1 MSDGTNDTGVGVS
14 GYSKLEGATPLVGA
28 ISFAATA
35 TTTMAPSEQADA
47 ALLRAMRRG
56 DERAFEELFTR
67 HYARVYGVAMRIS
80 GDAQEAEELAQDVFL
95 KLYRRPLSDSDDAN
109 VAGWLYRVATNDAFN
124 AVRSRRRRRG
134 WLRRFVQREPTG
146 ADASADPLHI
156 VTDRDEAG
164 RVRAALAQL
173 PERQRNALVLRAS
186 GLSYAEVADALEVKP
201 SSVGTLL
208 VRAEQALRVAY
219 IRHTGEE

>member
-1 MSDGTNDTGVGVS
+1 MSDGANDTGVGVS
-14 GYSKLEGATPLVGA
+14 GANELEGATPLVGA

-35 TTTMAPSEQADA
+35 TTMAPSEQADA

-67 HYARVYGVAMRIS
+67 HYARVYGVALRIS

-124 AVRSRRRRRG
+124 AVRSRRRRLG
-134 WLRRFVQREPTG
+134 WLRRFVQREPVG
-146 ADASADPLHI
+146 VDASADPLHI
-156 VTDRDEAG
+156 IAGRDEAS
-164 RVRAALAQL
+164 RVRTALAQL

-186 GLSYAEVADALEVKP
+186 GLSYLEVADALEIKP
-201 SSVGTLL
+201 TSVGTLL
-208 VRAEQALRVAY
+208 ARAEQALRVVY
-219 IRHTGEE
+219 LRQTGEE

>member
-14 GYSKLEGATPLVGA
+14 GDNELEGATPPVGA

-35 TTTMAPSEQADA
+35 TTTMSPPEQADA

-67 HYARVYGVAMRIS
+67 HYARVYGVAVRIS

-95 KLYRRPLSDSDDAN
+95 KLYRRPLSDTDDAN

-124 AVRSRRRRRG
+124 AVRARRRRRG
-134 WLRRFVQREPTG
+134 WLHRFVQREPSGT
-146 ADASADPLHI
+146 DVSADPLSI
-156 VTDRDEAG
+156 VAGRDEAG
-164 RVRAALAQL
+164 QVRAALAQL

-186 GLSYAEVADALEVKP
+186 GLTYAEVADALEVKP
-201 SSVGTLL
+201 TSVGTLL
-208 VRAEQALRVAY
+208 ARAEQALRTVFLQ
-219 IRHTGEE
+219 HTGEE